1 MIREIEIINMIQ
13 SISGINPVKMETS
26 FVELGMD
33 STGVLELLIE
43 IEVKYNLD
51 VLTNELSIDD
61 LQTVKDLYDFVLR
74 LMNT

>member
-1 MIREIEIINMIQ
+1 MIQEIEIIDMIQ
-13 SISGINPVKMETS
+13 SISGNTPVKMEKS

-33 STGVLELLIE
+33 STGILEILIE